1 MKITIL
7 SAFFALAIFACG
19 GTEPNNDKSSKKPA
33 TAKKV
38 AKKVD
43 GKKIYKTYCV
53 TCHGLYGDMGASGA
67 KNLTESELSLDE
79 RVEMITNGKGLMTPF
94 KDLLSKEKIKAVA
107 EYSMTLKKGK

>member
-7 SAFFALAIFACG
+7 SALFALAIFACG
-19 GTEPNNDKSSKKPA
+19 STETNNNKSAKPA

-43 GKKIYKTYCV
+43 GKKVYKTYCV

-67 KNLTESELSLDE
+67 KNLTESTLTLDE
-79 RVEMITNGKGLMTPF
+79 RVEIITNGKGLMTPF
-94 KDLLSKEKIKAVA
+94 KDLLNAEKIKAVA
-107 EYSMTLKKGK
+107 EYSMTLKKGE